1 MEGRMAGWPV
11 VSQPPTVAVFDFD
24 GTLSTRDCVVPF
36 MRRAVGTLRLSAR
49 LMAPRRRLL
58 HAALRRDRDTMKALA
73 ASAAFTARPVSE
85 IGELGR
91 QFAKFVEGN
100 WLRRDTLEA
109 LRAHVEKGDRVAIVS
124 ASLEP
129 YLGPLGRSIG
139 VDAVL
144 CTRLEVGDGER
155 LTGRLLGANCRGE
168 EKLRRIDA
176 WLAADGLSRDDVRL
190 VAYGDSAGDVAM
202 LRAADT
208 AYWAAGRTLARWRS
222 P

>member
-1 MEGRMAGWPV
+1 MSE
-11 VSQPPTVAVFDFD
+11 PPTVAAFDFD

-36 MRRAVGTLRLSAR
+36 LRRAVGTMRLSTR

-58 HAALRRDRDTMKALA
+58 QAALRRDRDTLKAQA
-73 ASAAFTARPVSE
+73 ASAAFAGRPVAE

-91 QFAKFVEGN
+91 QFAAFVEAN
-100 WLRRDTLEA
+100 WLRQDTLGE
-109 LRAHVEKGDRVAIVS
+109 LRAHVARGDRVAIVS

-144 CTRLEVGDGER
+144 CTRLEVGAGDR
-155 LTGRLLGANCRGE
+155 LTGGLLGANCRGE
-168 EKLRRIDA
+168 EKLRRLDA
-176 WLAADGLSRDDVRL
+176 WLAADGLTRGDVQL

-208 AYWAAGRTLARWRS
+208 AFWAAGRTLAEWRS

>member
-1 MEGRMAGWPV
+1 
-11 VSQPPTVAVFDFD
+11 VSEPPTVATFDFD

-36 MRRAVGTLRLSAR
+36 LRRAVGTLRLSTR

-58 HAALRRDRDTMKALA
+58 QAALRRDRDTMKAQA
-73 ASAAFTARPVSE
+73 ASAAFAGRPVAE

-91 QFAKFVEGN
+91 QFAAFVEAN
-100 WLRRDTLEA
+100 WLRQDTLGE
-109 LRAHVEKGDRVAIVS
+109 LRAHLDRGDRVAIVS

-144 CTRLEVGDGER
+144 CTRLEVGAGGL
-155 LTGRLLGANCRGE
+155 LTGGLLGANCRGE

-176 WLAADGLSRDDVRL
+176 WLAADGLTRTDVQL
-190 VAYGDSAGDVAM
+190 VAYGDSAGDLAM
-202 LRAADT
+202 LRAANT
-208 AYWAAGRTLARWRS
+208 AFWAAGRTLAEWRS

>member
-1 MEGRMAGWPV
+1 MSE
-11 VSQPPTVAVFDFD
+11 SPTVAAFDFD

-36 MRRAVGTLRLSAR
+36 LRRAVGTMRLSTR

-58 HAALRRDRDTMKALA
+58 QAALRRDRDTMKAQA
-73 ASAAFTARPVSE
+73 ASAAFAGRPVAE

-91 QFAKFVEGN
+91 QFAAFVEAN
-100 WLRRDTLEA
+100 WLRQDTLGE
-109 LRAHVEKGDRVAIVS
+109 LRAHVARGDRVAIVS

-129 YLGPLGRSIG
+129 YLGPLGGSIG

-144 CTRLEVGDGER
+144 CTRLEVGAGDR
-155 LTGRLLGANCRGE
+155 LTGGLLGANCRGE
-168 EKLRRIDA
+168 EKLRRLDA
-176 WLAADGLSRDDVRL
+176 WLAADGLTRGDVRL
-190 VAYGDSAGDVAM
+190 VAYGDSAGDLAM

-208 AYWAAGRTLARWRS
+208 AFWAAGRTLAEWRS